1 MNSTKSN
8 AGADLTFSLEDHDV
22 AGQEILTSEPSRM
35 MRITILAMFTML
47 IAALVWSFFGK
58 ADVIVKTQGML
69 APEGEVRRIYAP
81 IEGEIVDNFMVEGS
95 PVTKGDVLVRINS
108 PGAVQLATQAEGA
121 RLKLKIATQKASLFP
136 EKRRVMEERL
146 ELIKVQLASEQELHD
161 KRVEQSMAK
170 LKEQQ
175 TLKLRKATVNL
186 ERAQRD
192 KDTAYED
199 WQAHVR
205 LRKTEGGGG
214 ISARKVEEKRN
225 AYQSKLTEFELKKA
239 ALSEFELNLKKEKL
253 KTVEEIQKK
262 SEGLRNLKVRLAEQK
277 AQIDQGELET
287 ESELRM
293 AKASVRGA
301 ERITFDDLDENSFLL
316 VRAPVTGVLTDVQ
329 LTQEGAKVDSKKPI
343 AGIAP
348 NQARIVVELEIL
360 EKNRAFLKEG
370 MTLKLKLNA
379 FPFQRYGSI
388 DGSLEY
394 IAPTASLSSRDRKL
408 IVYKARAS
416 LARDYIDVGETRYP
430 LRYGMLGTGEIVVRK
445 RRLIDLA
452 FDPFRKVAG

>member
-1 MNSTKSN
+1 MSSTKPN
-8 AGADLTFSLEDHDV
+8 AEADLNFSLEDHDL
-22 AGQEILTSEPSRM
+22 AGQEILTSEPSKM
-35 MRITILAMFTML
+35 IRITILVMFSML

-58 ADVIVKTQGML
+58 ADVIVKAQGML

-95 PVTKGDVLVRINS
+95 PVTEGDVLVRINS

-121 RLKLKIATQKASLFP
+121 RLKLKIASRKASLFP

-146 ELIKVQLASEQELHD
+146 ALIKSQLASEQELQS

-175 TLKLRKATVNL
+175 TLKLQKATVNL

-192 KDTAYED
+192 KDAAYKD

-214 ISARKVEEKRN
+214 ISARKVEEKQN
-225 AYQSKLTEFELKKA
+225 TYQSKRTEFELKKA
-239 ALSEFELNLKKEKL
+239 ELSEFELNLKKEKL

-262 SEGLRNLKVRLAEQK
+262 SEGLRNLKVRLAEQE

-301 ERITFDDLDENSFLL
+301 ERITFDDLDEDSFLL
-316 VRAPVTGVLTDVQ
+316 VRAPVTGVLTDVE
-329 LTQEGAKVDSKKPI
+329 LTQEGVKVDSKKPV

-348 NQARIVVELEIL
+348 NQARMVVELEIP
-360 EKNRAFLKEG
+360 ENNRAFLKEG

-394 IAPTASLSSRDRKL
+394 IAPTASLSSRNRKL
-408 IVYKARAS
+408 IVYKARANLS
-416 LARDYIDVGETRYP
+416 RDYIDVGETRYP